1 MRFRYQY
8 NTRENERREGEI
20 DAASRD
26 DAYRILKQD
35 GIRPSRVELAPGLW
49 NRLRSVGRRWLA
61 IWGLV
66 ALVVALS
73 AMLVME
79 EDEANLFGDTTRR
92 QVLGD
97 TAIIEREIRDGWK
110 DVFEGE
116 GERFLASFAIPGV
129 KAGQRN
135 TTVDE
140 IEQALAR
147 TVRHTDADGIEARQI
162 KAMVEGMKQ
171 ELRAYLKA
179 GGTIVEYGRRL
190 TERQD
195 AELAIR
201 ERIKTELE
209 GARTR
214 LSEEDYSAL
223 WEQRNDELRNLGIK
237 LIPLP
242 E

>member
-97 TAIIEREIRDGWK
+97 MAIIEREIRDGWK